1 MTNQMKVFA
10 LMVDVDDS
18 YDIGTHQEVFELFTD
33 RAIAEH
39 AMEGLIG
46 KPRKEL
52 RPYRD
57 SPTWVWSKRDFEIE
71 EMTLR

>member
-1 MTNQMKVFA
+1 MRVYA
-10 LMVDVDDS
+10 LMVEVGDS
-18 YDIGTHQEVFELFTD
+18 YCDTHQEVFELFTD

-52 RPYRD
+52 RPWD
-57 SPTWVWSKRDFEIE
+57 FPFGGGVWYKHDFEIE

>member
-1 MTNQMKVFA
+1 MTTIVFA
-10 LMVDVDDS
+10 LMVEVNDS
-18 YDIGTHQEVFELFTD
+18 YLGSYDEVLELFID

-46 KPRKEL
+46 KPVKER
-52 RPYRD
+52 RPYD
-57 SPTWVWSKRDFEIE
+57 FSSYTGPVWYAHDFSIQ